1 MPDIR
6 AFIAIEIP
14 QEIQTRLGEVQQRI
28 IERKVLGV
36 RWVSSRIIHLTL
48 QFLGDT
54 SIAKLEALGREL
66 QPMIAAQEPFT
77 YQVQGLSAFPNLRRP
92 RVIWV
97 GLQAP
102 SDLATL
108 QKLIERTVQKAGLPV
123 EDRSF
128 SPHLT
133 LGRVKRDISPDEIQE
148 LSAALNEIETG
159 LLGTGIAKSVT
170 LFRSDLRPEGPIYT
184 PLAHFPLQG

>member
-6 AFIAIEIP
+6 AFIAIELP
-14 QEIQTRLGEVQQRI
+14 SEVQTHLGEVQQRI
-28 IERKVLGV
+28 IDRKVRGV
-36 RWVSSRIIHLTL
+36 RWVTSGNIHLTL

-54 SIAKLEALGREL
+54 SAAKLEALGRDL
-66 QPMIAAQEPFT
+66 QPVIAAQEPFT

-102 SDLATL
+102 SGLATL
-108 QKLIERTVQKAGLPV
+108 QKLIERTVQKAGLPI

-133 LGRVKRDISPDEIQE
+133 LGRVKRDISPNEIQQ
-148 LSAALNEIETG
+148 LSAALNEIEIG
-159 LLGTGIAKSVT
+159 LLGSGIANLVT
-170 LFRSDLRPEGPIYT
+170 LFRSDLRPEGPLYT
-184 PLAHFPLQG
+184 PLAHFPLQR